1 MHPVVLSICEMMRQD
16 DIFIFTRCNND
27 ISIIN
32 KISNVLCCM
41 HRFFSSHSNVGE
53 LCPCV
58 VRHGSFVHT
67 IINNF
72 VTFVICLSVKSA
84 KKEGVLEPEAV
95 SYSSASPTLSTVFS
109 VGVLAVGVWA
119 LQRVWWHSCNV
130 CVRAFDNNIIRGFHL
145 KRKKRSSNKRR
156 PEERVWFVWDSK
168 VAKDGSVFRLISYSN
183 SYSLGLSSLAS
194 FLCFL

>member
-58 VRHGSFVHT
+58 VRHGSFVHA

-119 LQRVWWHSCNV
+119 LQRVWWYSCNV
-130 CVRAFDNNIIRGFHL
+130 CVRALITTTSFEVFILKERKDHQLKDDQKKEFD
-145 KRKKRSSNKRR
+145 
-156 PEERVWFVWDSK
+156 
-168 VAKDGSVFRLISYSN
+168 
-183 SYSLGLSSLAS
+183 
-194 FLCFL
+194 LCGIPKLLRMDLF